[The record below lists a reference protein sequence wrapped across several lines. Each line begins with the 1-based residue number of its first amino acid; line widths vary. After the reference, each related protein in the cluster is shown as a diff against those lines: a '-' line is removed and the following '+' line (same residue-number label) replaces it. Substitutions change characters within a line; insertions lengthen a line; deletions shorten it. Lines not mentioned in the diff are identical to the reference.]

1 MEMNILHALQE
12 LHNPVLDSIMV
23 FITSLGNAGAIWIV
37 LSIIFICI
45 KKYRKCGIT
54 MAVAL
59 LIFGI
64 FGNVIMKNVF
74 ARSRPC
80 WIDDSVKMLIK
91 IPKDYSF
98 PSGHTSV
105 SFAGAFAI
113 FLYYKKAGIAAFVLA
128 SLIAFSRLYLFV
140 HYPTDVAAGV
150 LIGLLCAAASFF
162 IVRQIYER
170 VFEKVKQY
178 L

>member
-1 MEMNILHALQE
+1 
-12 LHNPVLDSIMV
+12 
-23 FITSLGNAGAIWIV
+23 
-37 LSIIFICI
+37 
-45 KKYRKCGIT
+45 

-59 LIFGI
+59 LRFGI

-162 IVRQIYER
+162 IVKKIYER
-170 VFEKVKQY
+170 KFEMVK
-178 L
+178 

>member
-12 LHNPVLDSIMV
+12 LHNPVLDNIMV
-23 FITSLGNAGAIWIV
+23 FITSLGNAGALWIV
-37 LSIIFICI
+37 LSIILMCF

-59 LIFGI
+59 LIFGV

-74 ARSRPC
+74 GRPRPC
-80 WIDDSVKMLIK
+80 WVDSSVKMLVK

-98 PSGHTSV
+98 PSGHTSA
-105 SFAGAFAI
+105 SFAGALAI
-113 FLYYKKAGIAAFVLA
+113 YLYNKKAGIAAFVLA

-140 HYPTDVAAGV
+140 HYPSDIAAGV
-150 LIGLLCAAASFF
+150 MIGLLCAAAAFF
-162 IVRQIYER
+162 IVKKIYKKK
-170 VFEKVKQY
+170 FEILK
-178 L
+178 